1 MTERYDPRQLKPYR
15 RGLILG
21 LTMAEIMILI
31 IFLLLMALTAA
42 LAKRDEKIEQ
52 LSHASEAQ
60 ELIAKLQERYPQAKN
75 LDELFKDLV
84 LAADA
89 KDRLDQMASEEG
101 LTDQVVEDA
110 AVGRAARELAEQQ
123 GENDPLN
130 LIRKASEEAKLGK
143 KGQWP
148 PFISLSEADGY
159 FFESGSAQL
168 RPEFDRALRTN
179 TSAKLAEIVRD
190 YGVNVIEVIG
200 HTDEVPMVGQSNLD
214 KTLIPAMQG
223 RIGMGALQPTDNAGL
238 AIARATSVARV
249 LRADPRLRGVTI
261 LPLSG
266 AQMIEPVDRLADGRA
281 AGDDRKRRRIEIRV
295 RRMTQELGKQAGE

>member
-1 MTERYDPRQLKPYR
+1 MSERYDTRQLKPYR

-31 IFLLLMALTAA
+31 IFLLLMALTSA
-42 LAKRDEKIEQ
+42 LASKEKQVQQ
-52 LSHASEAQ
+52 LSNGSATQKLVAQLQQRFPEARTTVDFFK
-60 ELIAKLQERYPQAKN
+60 ELT
-75 LDELFKDLV
+75 

-89 KDRLDQMASEEG
+89 KKRLDQMAGKEG
-101 LTDQVVEDA
+101 LTDEMIRDA
-110 AVGRAARELAEQQ
+110 AVGAAAREIAKED
-123 GENDPLN
+123 GVADPLDV
-130 LIRKASEEAKLGK
+130 IRDKSNK
-143 KGQWP
+143 KGKWP

-168 RPEFDRALRTN
+168 RPEFDRALRTQ
-179 TSAKLAEIVRD
+179 TTKRLAQIVRD

-200 HTDEVPMVGQSNLD
+200 HTDEVPMGGVSNLD
-214 KTLIPAMQG
+214 STLIPAMYG
-223 RIGMGALQPTDNAGL
+223 RVGVAALKPTDNAGL

-249 LRADPRLRGVTI
+249 LRADPRFAGVTI

-266 AQMIEPVDRLADGRA
+266 AQMIEPVDHLADGRS

-295 RRMTQELGKQAGE
+295 RRSTQEVGQGERP